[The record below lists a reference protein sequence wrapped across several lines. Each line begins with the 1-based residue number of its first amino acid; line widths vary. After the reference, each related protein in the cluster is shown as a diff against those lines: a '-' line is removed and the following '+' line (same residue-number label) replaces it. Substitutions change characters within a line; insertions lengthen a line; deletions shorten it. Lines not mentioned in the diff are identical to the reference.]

1 MATRTPVRNF
11 VPIAVCFAVLCFV
24 LLPTGAFASATLQI
38 VQGSGEFQ
46 TLETAI
52 TVNTPVAI
60 SFRWTTDQA
69 GATAG
74 TWKVTDPSSVVV
86 ASGES
91 SAASTVGHIA
101 TFSIPATGVSSFLKS
116 TPPASPVKYTIRI
129 TPHNAA
135 NTPVGS
141 ASPAVTVTQVQ
152 AAPQKPID
160 FGPAANFPTIELVH
174 YEENIGVTSQ
184 IYYGIATV
192 QLRAVNK
199 SSVKSDPVSV
209 SVEDFNVLWRQ
220 NGAASG
226 KIAALAPG
234 EKSPVVT
241 VKMDPVLPAPTSQ
254 TPQEQQFAKW
264 KTQYQNICGVD
275 LRANVQWS
283 GTDQSKRPMNDH
295 AQQYLY
301 LGYGNSK
308 SWDEN
313 HPVSTE
319 WLCDDKQCVPINDV
333 ARSIYKQLACRVVG
347 YAFFVGDKTSG
358 THGVF
363 GAYGKA
369 RTGADPA
376 ADFKPETK
384 MQIASTSKVLTALT
398 GVRVF
403 GNKMDNMAF
412 PSFPSNWTAQN
423 NLVKNITLRQFLSQT
438 SGVQQYYASSAGQDF
453 NSLKTFY
460 MQPLPNPNAAPT
472 CPGSGATL
480 PIPNPI
486 VSNKAPCY
494 SNANF
499 GIMRLVLPR
508 FAGSA
513 SNDPQTLA
521 DKYVQQ
527 VRDNVFT
534 PVGVQD
540 VACKP
545 PSNGNYAKLY
555 KYPGSASG
563 DWGDLTL
570 VCGDWGWY
578 VSVEDYAK
586 VLVSLNAA
594 DHKILTDC
602 QLRDMEIN
610 PATHPVGWDIKL
622 DNTGR
627 RWLEKNGADGTG
639 NGALQTT
646 SVGIFGGRSGCTSNG
661 DKAPLKGVAGVL
673 FINSDISGQPNSGAS
688 TVLLNAF
695 QAAVKPKP

>member
-1 MATRTPVRNF
+1 MATRTRL
-11 VPIAVCFAVLCFV
+11 AVLCSF
-24 LLPTGAFASATLQI
+24 LCAAGAFASATLQI

-46 TLETAI
+46 TLETAV
-52 TVNTPVAI
+52 TVSTPVALT
-60 SFRWTTDQA
+60 FRWTTDQA
-69 GATAG
+69 GAKAG
-74 TWKVTDPSSVVV
+74 TWKVMDASSVVV

-91 SAASTVGHIA
+91 PAASTVGHIA
-101 TFSIPATGVSSFLKS
+101 TFSIPATGSGSFLKT
-116 TPPASPVKYTIRI
+116 TPPASPVKYTITI
-129 TPHNAA
+129 APHDAA
-135 NTPVGS
+135 NNPAGS
-141 ASPAVTVTQVQ
+141 ASPKVTVTQVQ

-160 FGPAANFPTIELVH
+160 FGPAANFPSIELVH
-174 YEENIGVTSQ
+174 YEEKIGQVQYTQ
-184 IYYGIATV
+184 IFYATATV

-199 SSVKSDPVSV
+199 LSVKSDPVSV

-226 KIAALAPG
+226 TIAALAPG
-234 EKSPVVT
+234 DKSPVIT
-241 VKMDPVLPAPTSQ
+241 IQLNAVLPPAKSQ
-254 TPQEQQFAKW
+254 TGQEQQINDW
-264 KTQYQNICGVD
+264 KAMYQNLCGVD

-313 HPVSTE
+313 HPVTTE
-319 WLCDDKQCVPINDV
+319 WLCDDTQCIAINDV
-333 ARSIYKQLACRVVG
+333 ARSIYKQLACRTVG

-358 THGVF
+358 DHGIF
-363 GAYGKA
+363 GAYGQA
-369 RTGADPA
+369 RTSANPPA
-376 ADFKPETK
+376 ADFTPTTK

-403 GNKMDNMAF
+403 GNKLDTMAF

-460 MQPLPNPNAAPT
+460 MQQLPNPNAAPT
-472 CPGSGATL
+472 CPGSSATL

-513 SNDPQTLA
+513 SNDAQTLA

-534 PVGVQD
+534 PVGVSD

-545 PSNGNYAKLY
+545 PSNGKYAFLY
-555 KYPGSASG
+555 KYPGSANG

-578 VSVEDYAK
+578 VSVEDYAN

-610 PATHPVGWDIKL
+610 PATHPVGWDINN
-622 DNTGR
+622 DGAGH
-627 RWLEKNGADGTG
+627 RWLEKNGADGMG
-639 NGALQTT
+639 NKSLQTT

-661 DKAPLKGVAGVL
+661 DKAPKKGVAGAL
-673 FINSDISGQPNSGAS
+673 FINSDISGSTNGAS
-688 TVLLNAF
+688 DVLLKAF
-695 QAAVKPKP
+695 QAAIKPKV